1 MCPELSIINDQ
12 LWNVNESNTQSTDLF
27 IKLSLTLSN
36 SEDLKNEEEQ
46 QKFMEQYVQKQVEN
60 QKKQEILKGNKNAV
74 IDESVF

>member
-36 SEDLKNEEEQ
+36 SEDLKNEEE
-46 QKFMEQYVQKQVEN
+46 
-60 QKKQEILKGNKNAV
+60 
-74 IDESVF
+74 